1 MHAKLILELYNHLC
15 HQNEI
20 IHNGFKAASIT
31 EAVESANTVL
41 HRIENSFSEQQIWTT
56 VYVLYLLYQK
66 FDLKLFFCCVV
77 TKNKMFV
84 SSYDHILV
92 EFMNYKMYF
101 KEIY

>member
-41 HRIENSFSEQQIWTT
+41 HRIENSFSEQ
-56 VYVLYLLYQK
+56 
-66 FDLKLFFCCVV
+66 
-77 TKNKMFV
+77 
-84 SSYDHILV
+84 
-92 EFMNYKMYF
+92 
-101 KEIY
+101 